1 VGVLKN
7 KIKMKATSYK
17 VEIVEYRL
25 EEELIVYKIVEKHYF
40 LGIRMYMEEH
50 PKVFRDLEYAK
61 SVAEKVSKR
70 IYKEYSRDILSKSVV
85 YKINS

>member
-25 EEELIVYKIVEKHYF
+25 EEDLCVYKIVEKHYF

>member
-1 VGVLKN
+1 
-7 KIKMKATSYK
+7 MKATSYK

-40 LGIRMYMEEH
+40 LGIRMYTEEH

-61 SVAEKVSKR
+61 SIAEKVSKR
-70 IYKEYSRDILSKSVV
+70 IYKEYSRDILSKSIV
-85 YKINS
+85 YKIHN

>member
-1 VGVLKN
+1 
-7 KIKMKATSYK
+7 MKATSYK

-70 IYKEYSRDILSKSVV
+70 IYKEYSRDILSKSIV
-85 YKINS
+85 YKIHS